1 MPCLSSKGQEAALS
15 AHETPEQDRRFDV
28 AIVGGGIVGLASAY
42 RLTGLYPDLRVVLV
56 EKEAA
61 VARHQTG
68 HNSGVI
74 HSGIYYR
81 PGSEKARMC
90 VRGAELMKEFC
101 RRHGVPFD
109 CCGKVVV
116 ATEADELPGLER
128 LHERAVANGVPGVS
142 LIGADRLREI
152 EPHAAGMRAL
162 HVPGAGIVDYRR
174 VAETIARRLAERGC
188 EIRTGTRVSDIR
200 RGADELVLETARA
213 PVRTRYMIGCAG
225 LQSDR
230 VARLEGARPE
240 LRIVPFRGEY
250 YELEAARRDLVKGL
264 IYPVPDPRFPFLGVH
279 FTRCID
285 GSVEAGPNAVLALSR
300 EGYRKTQVGL
310 RDLAGVLAYPGF
322 WKLASRYWRTGLAEL
337 TRSFSKRAFVKALAR
352 LVPEIRE
359 DDLVTGGAGIR
370 AQALG
375 PDGQLVDDFV
385 IIDRPRALHVCNAP
399 SPAATASLA
408 IATEIVRRAS
418 SSFELGTPVGT
429 EDELGW
435 L

>member
-1 MPCLSSKGQEAALS
+1 MTASHEEAALS

-42 RLTGLYPDLRVVLV
+42 RLTGLYPDLRVVVV

-61 VARHQTG
+61 VASHQTG

-101 RRHGVPFD
+101 RRHAVPFE

-116 ATEADELPGLER
+116 ATEEDELPVLES

-142 LIGADRLREI
+142 LIDADRLREI
-152 EPHAAGMRAL
+152 EPHAAGRRAL
-162 HVPGAGIVDYRR
+162 HVPGAGIVDYRS
-174 VAETIARRLAERGC
+174 VAGTIARRLAERGC
-188 EIRTGTRVSDIR
+188 EIRTGTLVRGIR
-200 RGADELVLETARA
+200 RQGDETVLETTTRDA
-213 PVRTRYMIGCAG
+213 VRTRYMIGCAG

-250 YELEAARRDLVKGL
+250 YELEPARRDLVKGL

-322 WKLASRYWRTGLAEL
+322 WRLASRYWRTGLDEL
-337 TRSFSKRAFVKALAR
+337 TRSFSKGAFVKALSR

-359 DDLVTGGAGIR
+359 RDLVTGGAGIR
-370 AQALG
+370 AQALR

-418 SSFELGTPVGT
+418 SSFDLGAPAAL
-429 EDELGW
+429 EDELAW
-435 L
+435 LS